1 MDFATLG
8 SGPLSPP
15 INPPLPSG
23 DGTTQFMNHYSSAG
37 VVLIVVCSSV
47 STWGWDWSGFDLPS
61 LGILRDLR
69 RSKDK
74 IKGLSRDTT
83 RCGHLAMEFNIEALF
98 MKFNSIQQ
106 YGVFTHTIIIN
117 ADHTNRVASEYR
129 QSGAAGRARIFSF
142 GASYATTGRSPRTTG
157 ITTTTGEGEEGGAT
171 PQARIYGTTTGEGE
185 ELLPGREDVA
195 LQYRVRGRRGATP
208 QARRFGTKTTGERE
222 ERSYSPGKKM
232 RLYNTGFLIPLAGY
246 YSPSMQHRDG
256 HDVWITCFRSERHDE
271 VNQAGVI
278 ASSTPGA
285 VRHKIV
291 MMGAAKV
298 GKSSLISQ
306 FLYGTFSPKYKR
318 TIEEMHHGDFNVGGV
333 SLTLD
338 ILDTSGSYEF
348 PAMRA
353 LSISSAEAF
362 VLVYDITD
370 ADTFEEVRT
379 LRDQIHETKGNT
391 AVPIVVVGNKVDLA
405 EEGSRQVEFS
415 TTESVVTVDWE
426 NGFVESSAKDNTNV
440 TLVFKELLAQAK
452 VKYNLSP
459 ALRKKR
465 RQSMARHS
473 ISEGSTASPSTH
485 SIIPSPS
492 QLQHLEQI
500 RERHSGSKRN
510 SCTLS

>member
-1 MDFATLG
+1 MKRA
-8 SGPLSPP
+8 
-15 INPPLPSG
+15 
-23 DGTTQFMNHYSSAG
+23 
-37 VVLIVVCSSV
+37 
-47 STWGWDWSGFDLPS
+47 
-61 LGILRDLR
+61 R
-69 RSKDK
+69 RSFKK
-74 IKGLSRDTT
+74 
-83 RCGHLAMEFNIEALF
+83 
-98 MKFNSIQQ
+98 
-106 YGVFTHTIIIN
+106 
-117 ADHTNRVASEYR
+117 
-129 QSGAAGRARIFSF
+129 
-142 GASYATTGRSPRTTG
+142 
-157 ITTTTGEGEEGGAT
+157 
-171 PQARIYGTTTGEGE
+171 
-185 ELLPGREDVA
+185 VA
-195 LQYRVRGRRGATP
+195 L
-208 QARRFGTKTTGERE
+208 
-222 ERSYSPGKKM
+222 
-232 RLYNTGFLIPLAGY
+232 L
-246 YSPSMQHRDG
+246 
-256 HDVWITCFRSERHDE
+256 FRSERHDE
-271 VNQAGVI
+271 ANQAGVI
-278 ASSTPGA
+278 TSSTPGA

-338 ILDTSGSYEF
+338 ILDTSDKATTLTANEGQVPSRTPIIQSFYHLFLCSNNVKVMFAGSYEF

-440 TLVFKELLAQAK
+440 TQVFKELLAQAK

>member
-1 MDFATLG
+1 MKRA
-8 SGPLSPP
+8 
-15 INPPLPSG
+15 
-23 DGTTQFMNHYSSAG
+23 
-37 VVLIVVCSSV
+37 
-47 STWGWDWSGFDLPS
+47 
-61 LGILRDLR
+61 R
-69 RSKDK
+69 RSFKK
-74 IKGLSRDTT
+74 
-83 RCGHLAMEFNIEALF
+83 
-98 MKFNSIQQ
+98 
-106 YGVFTHTIIIN
+106 
-117 ADHTNRVASEYR
+117 
-129 QSGAAGRARIFSF
+129 
-142 GASYATTGRSPRTTG
+142 
-157 ITTTTGEGEEGGAT
+157 
-171 PQARIYGTTTGEGE
+171 
-185 ELLPGREDVA
+185 VA
-195 LQYRVRGRRGATP
+195 L
-208 QARRFGTKTTGERE
+208 
-222 ERSYSPGKKM
+222 
-232 RLYNTGFLIPLAGY
+232 L
-246 YSPSMQHRDG
+246 
-256 HDVWITCFRSERHDE
+256 FRSERHDE
-271 VNQAGVI
+271 ANQAGVI
-278 ASSTPGA
+278 TSSTPGA

-338 ILDTSGSYEF
+338 ILDTSEGCAFTLASLHTHHVRSCLLMSRHALTRSHNICGSTYFVSRESVEVSSVDKSFSFLGYKATTLTANEGQVPSRKPIAQSLYHLFHCSNNAKVMFAGSYEF

-362 VLVYDITD
+362 VLVYDITN

-440 TLVFKELLAQAK
+440 TQVFKELLAQAK

>member
-1 MDFATLG
+1 MKRA
-8 SGPLSPP
+8 
-15 INPPLPSG
+15 
-23 DGTTQFMNHYSSAG
+23 
-37 VVLIVVCSSV
+37 
-47 STWGWDWSGFDLPS
+47 
-61 LGILRDLR
+61 R
-69 RSKDK
+69 RSFKK
-74 IKGLSRDTT
+74 
-83 RCGHLAMEFNIEALF
+83 
-98 MKFNSIQQ
+98 
-106 YGVFTHTIIIN
+106 
-117 ADHTNRVASEYR
+117 
-129 QSGAAGRARIFSF
+129 
-142 GASYATTGRSPRTTG
+142 
-157 ITTTTGEGEEGGAT
+157 
-171 PQARIYGTTTGEGE
+171 
-185 ELLPGREDVA
+185 VA
-195 LQYRVRGRRGATP
+195 L
-208 QARRFGTKTTGERE
+208 
-222 ERSYSPGKKM
+222 
-232 RLYNTGFLIPLAGY
+232 L
-246 YSPSMQHRDG
+246 
-256 HDVWITCFRSERHDE
+256 FRSERHDE